1 MFHDIIVMAPPS
13 EHVFKIIYALITP
26 FATIGIIIICVVCI
40 NYCSLHEV
48 YAVNCIAYQLYNYFV
63 VLYNL

>member
-1 MFHDIIVMAPPS
+1 MFHDKIIMPMAPPS

-26 FATIGIIIICVVCI
+26 FATIGIICVVCI
-40 NYCSLHEV
+40 LFFTRSVCS
-48 YAVNCIAYQLYNYFV
+48 QLYSISVVYFV